1 MELMHLLPMRGLPM
15 PRSPRY
21 LFSFDFDD
29 TLFSFD
35 REPDELREFF
45 AVMRRLRAEFGVL
58 WGINT
63 GRAPDYLREGLT
75 DFFHDAPNAFAPDF
89 TVTMERHVH
98 LADSRGLLAPAA
110 AWNAPCEAAHDELF
124 RSHGAMLDGLLKRLE
139 RDFSHLRLRRQEN
152 DIYSLVVNDFTG
164 LDEVA
169 PVIDAAIAPFGE
181 IVTQR
186 AGPYLRFSHRDYNKG
201 TALAYVACRFRIPA
215 ACIAIFGDGHNDL
228 DAMNELPAAYRACPL
243 NAAPDLKETVLAG
256 QGFISSLPR
265 IRGVLDALKYGVFP
279 HFGMR

>member
-35 REPDELREFF
+35 SEPDERRDFF
-45 AVMRRLRAEFGVL
+45 TVVRRLRMEFGVL

-63 GRAPDYLREGLT
+63 GRSPDYLREGLI

-98 LADSRGLLAPAA
+98 LADSGGFLEPAD
-110 AWNAPCEAAHDELF
+110 AWNAPCEAAHLELF
-124 RSHGAMLDGLLKRLE
+124 RTHGAMLDDLLKRLE
-139 RDFSHLRLRRQEN
+139 HDFSHLHLRRQEN
-152 DIYSLVVNDFTG
+152 DIYSLVVNNFTG

-169 PVIDAAIAPFGE
+169 PVIDDTIAPFGE

-201 TALAYVACRFRIPA
+201 TALAYVARHFRIPA
-215 ACIAIFGDGHNDL
+215 DSIAIFGDGHNDL
-228 DAMNELPAAYRACPL
+228 DAMNELPAAYRACPV
-243 NAAPDLKETVLAG
+243 NAAPELKKTVAAG
-256 QGFISSLPR
+256 GGYISHKPR
-265 IRGVLDALKYGVFP
+265 TLGVLDALKNGVLP
-279 HFGMR
+279 HFRMK